1 MVTRSG
7 NADETA
13 EPCITGE
20 VPDRKM
26 KPPKVSVLVPVFN
39 SERFLAECL
48 DSILAQDF
56 SDYELLVA
64 DDGSTDG
71 SIAIIEQYA
80 VRDSRIHWWRNPVN
94 LGPAAN
100 LNLCLRA
107 ARGEYIKFVFSDDK
121 LLVPSALRRM
131 FEALEN
137 DSTITLVGSAAY
149 VINADSRLVQVR
161 DFSPGEGRQPGR
173 ELILQCLSG
182 PVNLIGEPSVMM
194 FRRRQA
200 ARGFD
205 ERFRQLL
212 DLELWFHL
220 LELGDFAGIA
230 EPLGAWRS
238 HPAQETVKN
247 IRNGN
252 SARDDVLLKTIY
264 FSKEWV
270 RQSAPRRMLFDQ
282 IRRLQKCSGQAE
294 TVLAAEL
301 MRTLGRGRWFYYWL
315 RRRAERLSQSFEFW
329 QRDGRTADG
338 GSLAKKTP
346 PVLEKTGCSDHP
358 VVSVLVPVFNG
369 EQFLAECLDSIL
381 AQDFFDYEL
390 LIADDGSTDGSIEI
404 IERYAA
410 RDPRIRWWRNPANLG
425 LTGNFNCCLRAARG
439 EYIKYVLQ
447 DDLLLSP
454 SALRQMVA
462 ALDAAP
468 AVSLAASASH
478 IIDEQSHM
486 LESRRQFGPSA
497 VWNGH
502 EVILQCLEHATNLI
516 GEPSLAMFRR
526 QHAARGFDARY
537 AQLVDMEMWF
547 HLLEQG
553 RFAYLDEP
561 LCAFRKHA
569 RQQTAV
575 NRLTGIGQNETTMLL
590 ENYFSKPWLRAKVSR
605 RMLFRQI
612 YYLRKNRVERGRLL
626 IANMMALLKSGWYAL
641 YWIEHKLFRPFR
653 NLKKWLRKLSGDSV
667 IKIRRRESRNREA
680 DSYLDRSHH
689 E

>member
-1 MVTRSG
+1 
-7 NADETA
+7 
-13 EPCITGE
+13 
-20 VPDRKM
+20 
-26 KPPKVSVLVPVFN
+26 
-39 SERFLAECL
+39 
-48 DSILAQDF
+48 
-56 SDYELLVA
+56 
-64 DDGSTDG
+64 
-71 SIAIIEQYA
+71 
-80 VRDSRIHWWRNPVN
+80 
-94 LGPAAN
+94 
-100 LNLCLRA
+100 
-107 ARGEYIKFVFSDDK
+107 
-121 LLVPSALRRM
+121 
-131 FEALEN
+131 
-137 DSTITLVGSAAY
+137 
-149 VINADSRLVQVR
+149 
-161 DFSPGEGRQPGR
+161 
-173 ELILQCLSG
+173 
-182 PVNLIGEPSVMM
+182 
-194 FRRRQA
+194 
-200 ARGFD
+200 
-205 ERFRQLL
+205 
-212 DLELWFHL
+212 
-220 LELGDFAGIA
+220 
-230 EPLGAWRS
+230 
-238 HPAQETVKN
+238 
-247 IRNGN
+247 
-252 SARDDVLLKTIY
+252 
-264 FSKEWV
+264 
-270 RQSAPRRMLFDQ
+270 
-282 IRRLQKCSGQAE
+282 
-294 TVLAAEL
+294 